1 MTAPVRSGWF
11 VAEQVTVPVTVTAP
25 AEYETALAG
34 IVGPLVGVNAVEIAA
49 TIQPALEAARLSVTV
64 TEPKAASRSVPVAL
78 DSIEPISAEI
88 GALIDKEPPV
98 IVRLTLVPLASAGLI
113 GERAIGARASATIR
127 ALLVR
132 VYFFIFRH
140 LFLMVLGINKRD

>member
-11 VAEQVTVPVTVTAP
+11 VAVQVTVPVTEIAP

-64 TEPKAASRSVPVAL
+64 TEPKSASRLVPIAL
-78 DSIEPISAEI
+78 DWIEPISAEA

-98 IVRLTLVPLASAGLI
+98 MVRVTPVPLASAGPI
-113 GERAIGARASATIR
+113 GERTIGARTIAVISTR
-127 ALLVR
+127 LFNLW
-132 VYFFIFRH
+132 FFI
-140 LFLMVLGINKRD
+140 LSSSLLIGSQNK